1 MSLPPSLK
9 SRYYIDGYYAPV
21 KIFSNEEI
29 TKIYKD
35 YQKYVNKFGNNGVLE
50 GDYRFRV
57 HLLAKWAHEIVTHP
71 LLVSAVRTVLDSP
84 NILCWSTDLNIKPG
98 PSRGHLAWHQD
109 CAYSGLEPSDNVVT
123 AWVALTSS
131 SEDNGGVEFWPGSAA
146 AGQLQHRTGDNDPDN
161 LLVLKQFI
169 PDSELTQLDGDGG
182 VITKMSPGEVSLHS
196 WKCVHRSGPNKSDK
210 ERVGLAIRYM
220 TSDVQNIKAVVKERA
235 TLICGSGGVW
245 WDLETGPKKDYGDK
259 EIESHKESMEREKK
273 NYLDGSDSQEYK

>member
-98 PSRGHLAWHQD
+98 MGVYFFEKSLSFLSPF
-109 CAYSGLEPSDNVVT
+109 Y
-123 AWVALTSS
+123 AL
-131 SEDNGGVEFWPGSAA
+131 F
-146 AGQLQHRTGDNDPDN
+146 
-161 LLVLKQFI
+161 LKF
-169 PDSELTQLDGDGG
+169 
-182 VITKMSPGEVSLHS
+182 
-196 WKCVHRSGPNKSDK
+196 
-210 ERVGLAIRYM
+210 
-220 TSDVQNIKAVVKERA
+220 
-235 TLICGSGGVW
+235 
-245 WDLETGPKKDYGDK
+245 
-259 EIESHKESMEREKK
+259 
-273 NYLDGSDSQEYK
+273 